1 VIDVLLSEYRTA
13 LVRKSY
19 RRVDIDS
26 LCATAK
32 RRLDD
37 ERQYP
42 RGVDIVGTY
51 INVTTSAG
59 SYKMQEVL
67 EGRRRYEHL
76 VAYKGIHLRS
86 GPGERRPLWQLQQWF
101 AGLISS
107 GCSLSS
113 DRIPSLIQVQSRL

>member
-1 VIDVLLSEYRTA
+1 VIDVLLSEFRTA

-37 ERQYP
+37 ERKYP

-51 INVTTSAG
+51 LNVTTSAY
-59 SYKMQEVL
+59 SCKMAEVS
-67 EGRRRYEHL
+67 EGRRRYERL
-76 VAYKGIHLRS
+76 VAYKGTHPQSR
-86 GPGERRPLWQLQQWF
+86 PGELRPLWQLQQWF
-101 AGLISS
+101 A
-107 GCSLSS
+107 
-113 DRIPSLIQVQSRL
+113 RLVSADYYRLVIGFHH